1 MTYIE
6 IQPWLFAIAPL
17 PGESLSHFLGRF
29 RRGNHLTP
37 SSLGQ
42 IAKIG
47 AVVARWERFHFNPYP
62 NQQEFEAL
70 AEVVG
75 VEVEGLWEMLP
86 PMGEGM
92 KCEPIR
98 VCGACYAESPFIL

>member
-1 MTYIE
+1 MTHTE

-62 NQQEFEAL
+62 TQQEFEAL

-75 VEVEGLWEMLP
+75 VEVERLWEMLP
-86 PMGEGM
+86 PMG
-92 KCEPIR
+92 
-98 VCGACYAESPFIL
+98 

>member
-1 MTYIE
+1 MTHTE

-29 RRGNHLTP
+29 RKCNHLTP

-47 AVVARWERFHFNPYP
+47 AVVLRWERFHFNPYP
-62 NQQEFEAL
+62 TQQEFEAL

-75 VEVEGLWEMLP
+75 VEGERLWEMLP
-86 PMGEGM
+86 PTGKGM

-98 VCGACYAESPFIL
+98 V